1 MGFFSMINQMLQEA
15 IYRIP
20 ALLIA
25 ITFHEVAHG
34 WVAYKLGD
42 RTAKNMGRLTL
53 NPIPHID
60 PLGAIMLLVAR
71 FGWAKPVPVNPLFF
85 RGDRRRGMVLV
96 SLAGPLT
103 NFVLALVAAF
113 LWASFSLWLPLN
125 RVAAYFVE
133 LMWMLL
139 IYNVFLGVFNLVPI
153 PPLDGSK
160 ILANLLPPRY
170 SGFFFQL
177 EQYGFFILII
187 LLFTGILPQLLE
199 TIAIPMLSFFL
210 YITGSVFQLLGVI

>member
-1 MGFFSMINQMLQEA
+1 MAILQMINQMLQEA
-15 IYRIP
+15 VYRIP

-42 RTAKNMGRLTL
+42 HTAKNMGRLTL

-60 PLGAIMLLVAR
+60 PIGALMLLIAR

-103 NFVLALVAAF
+103 NFILAFFVAF
-113 LWASFSLWLPLN
+113 LIYIVLYFLPVLKIT
-125 RVAAYFVE
+125 AYVLQFLLV
-133 LMWMLL
+133 LL
-139 IYNVFLGVFNLVPI
+139 IYNVYLGMFNLLPV

-160 ILANLLPPRY
+160 ILANLLHPRHT
-170 SGFFFQL
+170 GFFLQL
-177 EQYGFFILII
+177 EQYGFLI
-187 LLFTGILPQLLE
+187 LLLLIFTGALQFLL
-199 TIAIPMLSFFL
+199 IPAN
-210 YITGSVFQLLGVI
+210 Y